1 MDNGEDERRSSSAN
15 EHPMIEM
22 IGTYFLI
29 TTGFTVL
36 FILALYGTMLKKQ
49 NAGKPFN
56 CGAVECCQQNE
67 KEIER

>member
-15 EHPMIEM
+15 EPIMLLI
-22 IGTYFLI
+22 TYFLI

-36 FILALYGTMLKKQ
+36 FTLALYGTMLKKQ

-56 CGAVECCQQNE
+56 CGAVNCCQQNE
-67 KEIER
+67 KEIE

>member
-15 EHPMIEM
+15 EPIMLLI
-22 IGTYFLI
+22 TYFLI
-29 TTGFTVL
+29 TTGFTTL

-56 CGAVECCQQNE
+56 CGAVDCCQNK
-67 KEIER
+67 KEIK

>member
-15 EHPMIEM
+15 EPVMLLLI
-22 IGTYFLI
+22 TYFLI

-36 FILALYGTMLKKQ
+36 FTLALYGTMLKKQ

-56 CGAVECCQQNE
+56 CGAVNCCQQNE
-67 KEIER
+67 KEIE

>member
-15 EHPMIEM
+15 EPVMMLI
-22 IGTYFLI
+22 TYFLI

-36 FILALYGTMLKKQ
+36 FTLALYGTMLKKQ